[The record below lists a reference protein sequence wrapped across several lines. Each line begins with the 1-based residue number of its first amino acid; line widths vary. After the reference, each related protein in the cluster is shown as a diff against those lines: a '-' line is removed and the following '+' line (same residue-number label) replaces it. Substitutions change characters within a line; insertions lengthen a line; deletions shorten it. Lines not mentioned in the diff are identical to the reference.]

1 MGNTQADTLQPIRT
15 LVGSSRT
22 GSRLMAG
29 TDKIFVYGK
38 KITKLALSPIA
49 LQTVAMLMIPIIE

>member
-1 MGNTQADTLQPIRT
+1 
-15 LVGSSRT
+15 
-22 GSRLMAG
+22 MAG

-49 LQTVAMLMIPIIE
+49 LQTVGMLMIPIIE